1 MDFCYSGWFKFKFD
15 FEEFYPFKY
24 VLMNDIS
31 YGEG

>member
-1 MDFCYSGWFKFKFD
+1 MDFCYSGWFEFD

-24 VLMNDIS
+24 VLMNDLS